1 LLQKRVLQ
9 ITFGQELNVMRA
21 VTQANF
27 GGPEELKVDLIDE
40 PIAAAGQVLV
50 KVIATSVNRPDVIQ
64 RQGNYPPPPG
74 DSDVLGLEIAGEVA
88 EVGAGVSRWK
98 VGDRVMGLV
107 GGGGYADFATAWEQ
121 HLMAVPETLSWAQA
135 ASVSETYITA
145 HLNLFQYPGLSDG
158 QSVLLHGGGGGV
170 NIAAIQLCQALV
182 PGSALFVTCSTAKV
196 ARVKALGDV
205 HVIDYKN
212 EDFAKILKEATKGQG
227 VDLILDHI
235 GAAYLERNLKSLSI
249 GGSLVL
255 IGVMGGAKSEINL
268 AQLMVRRQKIC
279 GSVLR
284 PRPVEEKA
292 SIIQYFYQQA
302 LPHFLNGNLSP
313 IVDRIFLLE
322 DVRKAHELMDAS
334 GHFGKIVLQVDAS
347 ISIV

>member
-1 LLQKRVLQ
+1 
-9 ITFGQELNVMRA
+9 MRA

-107 GGGGYADFATAWEQ
+107 GGGGYAEFATAWEH

>member
-1 LLQKRVLQ
+1 
-9 ITFGQELNVMRA
+9 MRA
-21 VTQANF
+21 VTQASF
-27 GGPEELKVDLIDE
+27 GGPEELKIDLIDK
-40 PIAAAGQVLV
+40 PIPGAGQVLV

-74 DSDVLGLEIAGEVA
+74 DSEVLGLEIAGEVA
-88 EVGAGVSRWK
+88 ELGSGVSRWK

-107 GGGGYADFATAWEQ
+107 GGGGYAEFATAWEH
-121 HLMAVPETLSWAQA
+121 HLMAMPETLTWAQA

-182 PGSALFVTCSTAKV
+182 PGSALFVTCSPMKV
-196 ARVKALGDV
+196 DRVKALGEI

-212 EDFAKILKEATKGQG
+212 DDFAKILKEATKGQG

-255 IGVMGGAKSEINL
+255 IGVMGGVKSEINL

-292 SIIQYFYQQA
+292 RIIQHFYQQA

-313 IVDRIFLLE
+313 IVDQIFLLE

-334 GHFGKIVLQVDAS
+334 GHFGKIVLQVDPS
-347 ISIV
+347 ISVV

>member
-1 LLQKRVLQ
+1 MLQKRVFQ

-88 EVGAGVSRWK
+88 EVGARVSRWK

-107 GGGGYADFATAWEQ
+107 GGGGYAEFATAWEH
-121 HLMAVPETLSWAQA
+121 HLMAVPETLTWAQA